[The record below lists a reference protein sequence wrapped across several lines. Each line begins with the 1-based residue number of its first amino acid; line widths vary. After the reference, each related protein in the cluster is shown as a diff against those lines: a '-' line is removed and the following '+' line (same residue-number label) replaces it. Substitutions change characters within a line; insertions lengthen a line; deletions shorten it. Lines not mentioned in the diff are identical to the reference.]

1 LVRHSKTCIQIEN
14 LAMKR
19 QLPRWKNVKP
29 LLGWSLPKLPLQ
41 DKKLKKVVNMA
52 EMRSLAKK
60 RVPKAVFDYVDGG
73 ANDELAYA
81 RSQEIYSKVEFK
93 ARVLRDVS
101 KIDLNA
107 EILDAKTSLPIIFAP
122 TGYTRMM
129 HYKGEVMVA
138 KVCQE
143 NNLIYN
149 LSTMGTTSS
158 KEIGEQVSGVRRW
171 FQLYLWRDRDQ
182 SLKFIEEAKEAGFE
196 GLMLTVD
203 TAVGGI
209 KWRDMRN
216 GLTVPPKIGLKTFF
230 DMALKPKW
238 WFNLLTT
245 APLEFATFRN
255 FNKPL
260 SEIAA
265 KVFDPAVTFED
276 VKWLRSV
283 WQGKLIIKGIQT
295 VEDASELAKIGID
308 AIVLSNHG
316 GRQLDRSV
324 VPLELLPSVRAAIG
338 AKGSGPQI
346 YIDGAVMSGADVIA
360 AIALGAD
367 AVLIGRAYLYG
378 AMAAG
383 EGGVKKVVELFRFEM
398 ETAMK
403 LMGAKNLGELSPDFV
418 NIRA

>member
-1 LVRHSKTCIQIEN
+1 
-14 LAMKR
+14 MKR
-19 QLPRWKNVKP
+19 QFPRWKNIKP
-29 LLGWSLPKLPLQ
+29 LLGWSLPKDPFA
-41 DKKLKKVVNMA
+41 DRKLKKVVNLA
-52 EMRSLAKK
+52 EMRLLSKK

-73 ANDELAYA
+73 ANDELAFI
-81 RSQEIYSKVEFK
+81 RSQEVYSRVEFK

-101 KIDLNA
+101 KIDLTANIVGQKSA
-107 EILDAKTSLPIIFAP
+107 LPIIFAP

-129 HYKGEVMVA
+129 HYQGEIMVA
-138 KVCQE
+138 KVCEE
-143 NNLIYN
+143 NNLVYN

-158 KEIGEQVSGVRRW
+158 KEIGDQVPNVRRW
-171 FQLYLWRDRDQ
+171 FQLYLWRDRSQ
-182 SLKFIEEAKEAGFE
+182 CLKFIEEAQAAGFE

-238 WFNLLTT
+238 WANLLTT

-276 VKWLRSV
+276 IKWLRSV
-283 WQGKLIIKGIQT
+283 WKGKLIIKGIQT
-295 VEDASELAKIGID
+295 VSDAVELTKIGVD

-324 VPLELLPSVRAAIG
+324 VPLELLPQVRSAIG
-338 AKGSGPQI
+338 PKGNGPQI
-346 YIDGAVMSGADVIA
+346 FIDGAIMSGSDVLA

-383 EGGVKKVVELFRFEM
+383 KKGVEKVVEMLRFEM

-403 LMGAKNLGELSPDFV
+403 LLGAKDLSELNPDFV
-418 NIRA
+418 NIRN

>member
-1 LVRHSKTCIQIEN
+1 
-14 LAMKR
+14 MKR
-19 QLPRWKNVKP
+19 QLPRWKNIKP
-29 LLGWSLPKLPLQ
+29 LLGWGLPKSPFR
-41 DKKLKKVVNMA
+41 DRKLNSVVNLA
-52 EMRSLAKK
+52 ELRLLSKR

-81 RSQEIYSKVEFK
+81 RSQEIYSRVEFK

-101 KIDLNA
+101 VIDLKTK
-107 EILDAKTSLPIIFAP
+107 ILDKESALPIIFAP

-129 HYKGEVMVA
+129 HYQGEVMVA
-138 KVCQE
+138 KVCDE

-158 KEIGEQVSGVRRW
+158 KEIGEQVPNVRRW

-182 SLKFIEEAKEAGFE
+182 SLKFIEEAKAAGFE

-209 KWRDMRN
+209 KWRDIRN

-295 VEDASELAKIGID
+295 VSDAQELAKIGVD

-324 VPLELLPSVRAAIG
+324 VPLELLPAVRTAIG
-338 AKGSGPQI
+338 PKGSSPEI
-346 YIDGAVMSGADVIA
+346 YIDGAIMSGADCLA
-360 AIALGAD
+360 AVALGAD

-383 EGGVKKVVELFRFEM
+383 KNGVEKVVEILRFEM
-398 ETAMK
+398 ETALK
-403 LMGAKNLGELSPDFV
+403 LMGAKNLSELSPDFI
-418 NIRA
+418 NIRS

>member
-1 LVRHSKTCIQIEN
+1 
-14 LAMKR
+14 MKR
-19 QLPRWKNVKP
+19 QLPRWKTIKP
-29 LLGWSLPKLPLQ
+29 LLGWSFPKFKNNDRRLNSAINISDLR
-41 DKKLKKVVNMA
+41 V
-52 EMRSLAKK
+52 LAKS

-73 ANDELAYA
+73 ANDEIAYA
-81 RSQEIYSKVEFK
+81 RSQEIYSRIEFK

-101 KIDLNA
+101 KIDLSA
-107 EILDAKTSLPIIFAP
+107 EILGNTSALPIIFAP

-138 KVCQE
+138 KICQE

-158 KEIGEQVSGVRRW
+158 KEIGAQVPDVRRW
-171 FQLYLWRDRDQ
+171 FQLYLWRDREQ
-182 SLKFIEEAKEAGFE
+182 SLKFIEEARLAGFE

-216 GLTVPPKIGLKTFF
+216 GLTVPPKIGFRTFF
-230 DMALKPKW
+230 DMALKPRW

-295 VEDASELAKIGID
+295 VADATELAKIGVD

-338 AKGSGPQI
+338 VKGSGPQI
-346 YIDGAVMSGADVIA
+346 YIDGAIMSGADVLA

-383 EGGVKKVVELFRFEM
+383 EAGVRKVVELFRFEM

-403 LMGAKNLGELSPDFV
+403 LMGVKNLSELTSDFI
-418 NIRA
+418 NIRS

>member
-1 LVRHSKTCIQIEN
+1 
-14 LAMKR
+14 MKR
-19 QLPRWKNVKP
+19 QFPRWKNIKP
-29 LLGWSLPKLPLQ
+29 LLGWSLPKFPLE
-41 DKKLKKVVNMA
+41 DRKLKRAVNLQ
-52 EMRSLAKK
+52 ELRLLARK

-73 ANDELAYA
+73 ANDEISYQ
-81 RSQEIYSKVEFK
+81 RSAETFSKVQFH

-101 KIDLNA
+101 KIDLTTKIA
-107 EILDAKTSLPIIFAP
+107 GRDSALPIIFAP

-129 HYKGEVMVA
+129 NYEGEPMVA
-138 KVCQE
+138 QVCEE
-143 NNLIYN
+143 NNLIYS

-158 KEIGEQVSGVRRW
+158 QEIADQVPGVRRW
-171 FQLYLWRDRDQ
+171 FQLYLWRDRSQ
-182 SLKFIEEAKEAGFE
+182 SLQFIYGAKEAGFE
-196 GLMLTVD
+196 GLILTVD

-216 GLTVPPKIGLKTFF
+216 GLTVPPKITLKTFF

-265 KVFDPAVTFED
+265 TVFDPAVTFAD

-283 WQGKLIIKGIQT
+283 WKGKLIIKGVQT
-295 VEDASELAKIGID
+295 VEDAKQLAKIGVD
-308 AIVLSNHG
+308 AIILSNHG
-316 GRQLDRSV
+316 GRQLDKSV
-324 VPLELLPSVRAAIG
+324 VPLEILPEVRKAIG
-338 AKGSGPQI
+338 KKGKGTQI
-346 YIDGAVMSGADVIA
+346 YIDGAIMSGADVLA
-360 AIALGAD
+360 AVALGAD

-383 EGGVKKVVELFRFEM
+383 REGVQKVVNTLRFEM

-403 LMGAKNLGELSPDFV
+403 LMGVRNIDELTPEFV
-418 NIRA
+418 SLRK

>member
-1 LVRHSKTCIQIEN
+1 L
-14 LAMKR
+14 KR
-19 QLPRWKNVKP
+19 QFPRWKNIKP
-29 LLGWSLPKLPLQ
+29 LLGWSLPKDPFA
-41 DKKLKKVVNMA
+41 DRKLKKVVNLA
-52 EMRSLAKK
+52 EMRLLSKK

-81 RSQEIYSKVEFK
+81 RSQEIYSRVEFR

-101 KIDLNA
+101 KIDLTA
-107 EILDAKTSLPIIFAP
+107 DIVGQKSALPIIFAP

-129 HYKGEVMVA
+129 HYQGEVMIA
-138 KVCQE
+138 KVCEE
-143 NNLIYN
+143 NDLVYN

-158 KEIGEQVSGVRRW
+158 KEIGDQVPTVRRW
-171 FQLYLWRDRDQ
+171 FQLYLWRDRSQ
-182 SLKFIEEAKEAGFE
+182 SLKFIEEAQAAGFE

-238 WFNLLTT
+238 WANLLTT

-283 WQGKLIIKGIQT
+283 WKGNLIIKGIQT
-295 VEDASELAKIGID
+295 VSDAVELKNIGVD

-324 VPLELLPSVRAAIG
+324 VPLELLPQVRSAIG
-338 AKGSGPQI
+338 PKGKGPQI
-346 YIDGAVMSGADVIA
+346 FIDGAIMSGADVLA

-383 EGGVKKVVELFRFEM
+383 KKGVEKVVEMLRFEM

-403 LMGAKNLGELSPDFV
+403 LLGAKDLSELNPDFV
-418 NIRA
+418 NIRN

>member
-1 LVRHSKTCIQIEN
+1 VSI
-14 LAMKR
+14 KR
-19 QLPRWKNVKP
+19 QLPRWKNIKP
-29 LLGWSLPKLPLQ
+29 LLGWSLPKFPIP
-41 DKKLKKVVNMA
+41 DRKLKSVVNLA
-52 EMRSLAKK
+52 EMRNLAKK

-81 RSQEIYSKVEFK
+81 RSQEIYSRVEFK

-101 KIDLNA
+101 KIDLTCDVIGQKSA
-107 EILDAKTSLPIIFAP
+107 LPIIFAP

-129 HYKGEVMVA
+129 HYQGEVMVA
-138 KVCQE
+138 KICQE

-158 KEIGEQVSGVRRW
+158 EEISNQVPGVRRW

-216 GLTVPPKIGLKTFF
+216 GLTVPPKIGFKTFF

-265 KVFDPAVTFED
+265 TVFDPAVTFED

-295 VEDASELAKIGID
+295 VADAAELKKIGVD

-324 VPLELLPSVRAAIG
+324 VPLELLPKVRSEIG
-338 AKGSGPQI
+338 IKGSGPQI
-346 YIDGAVMSGADVIA
+346 YVDGAIMSGADVLA
-360 AIALGAD
+360 AVALGAD

-383 EGGVKKVVELFRFEM
+383 QSGVEKVVEMFRFEM

-403 LMGAKNLGELSPDFV
+403 LMGAKNLSELTPDFV
-418 NIRA
+418 NIRS

>member
-1 LVRHSKTCIQIEN
+1 L
-14 LAMKR
+14 KR
-19 QLPRWKNVKP
+19 QFPRWKNIKP
-29 LLGWSLPKLPLQ
+29 LLGWSLPKDPFA
-41 DKKLKKVVNMA
+41 DRKLKKVVNLA
-52 EMRSLAKK
+52 EMRLLSKK

-73 ANDELAYA
+73 ANDELAFI
-81 RSQEIYSKVEFK
+81 RSQEVYSRVEFR

-101 KIDLNA
+101 KIDLTANIVGQKSA
-107 EILDAKTSLPIIFAP
+107 LPIIFAP

-129 HYKGEVMVA
+129 HYQGEVMVA
-138 KVCQE
+138 KICEE
-143 NNLIYN
+143 NNLVYN

-158 KEIGEQVSGVRRW
+158 KEIGDQVPNVRRW
-171 FQLYLWRDRDQ
+171 FQLYLWRDRSQ
-182 SLKFIEEAKEAGFE
+182 SLKFIEEAEAAGFE

-238 WFNLLTT
+238 WANLLTT

-283 WQGKLIIKGIQT
+283 WKGKLIIKGIQT
-295 VEDASELAKIGID
+295 VSDAVELTGIGVD

-324 VPLELLPSVRAAIG
+324 VPLELLPQVRSAIG
-338 AKGSGPQI
+338 PKGNGPQI
-346 YIDGAVMSGADVIA
+346 FIDGAIMSGADVLA

-383 EGGVKKVVELFRFEM
+383 KKGVEKVVEMLRFEM

-403 LMGAKNLGELSPDFV
+403 LLGAKDLSELNPDFV
-418 NIRA
+418 NIRN

>member
-1 LVRHSKTCIQIEN
+1 
-14 LAMKR
+14 MKR
-19 QLPRWKNVKP
+19 QLPRWKNIKP
-29 LLGWSLPKLPLQ
+29 LLGWSLPKFPLQ
-41 DKKLKKVVNMA
+41 DRKLKNVVNLA
-52 EMRSLAKK
+52 EMRNLAKK

-81 RSQEIYSKVEFK
+81 RSQEIYSRVEFK

-101 KIDLNA
+101 KIDLTCDVIGQKSA
-107 EILDAKTSLPIIFAP
+107 LPIIFAP

-129 HYKGEVMVA
+129 HYQGEVMVA
-138 KVCQE
+138 KICEE

-158 KEIGEQVSGVRRW
+158 EEIGNQVPGVRRW

-182 SLKFIEEAKEAGFE
+182 SLKFIEEAKEAGFD

-216 GLTVPPKIGLKTFF
+216 GLTVPPKIGFKTFF

-265 KVFDPAVTFED
+265 TVFDPAVTFED

-295 VEDASELAKIGID
+295 IADAAELKKIGVD

-324 VPLELLPSVRAAIG
+324 VPLELLPTVRSEFG

-346 YIDGAVMSGADVIA
+346 YIDGAIMSGADVLA
-360 AIALGAD
+360 AVALGAD

-383 EGGVKKVVELFRFEM
+383 QSGVEKVVAMFRFEM

-403 LMGAKNLGELSPDFV
+403 LMGAKNLTELTPDFV
-418 NIRA
+418 NIRS

>member
-1 LVRHSKTCIQIEN
+1 
-14 LAMKR
+14 
-19 QLPRWKNVKP
+19 
-29 LLGWSLPKLPLQ
+29 
-41 DKKLKKVVNMA
+41 
-52 EMRSLAKK
+52 
-60 RVPKAVFDYVDGG
+60 
-73 ANDELAYA
+73 
-81 RSQEIYSKVEFK
+81 
-93 ARVLRDVS
+93 
-101 KIDLNA
+101 
-107 EILDAKTSLPIIFAP
+107 
-122 TGYTRMM
+122 MM
-129 HYKGEVMVA
+129 HYQGEIMVA
-138 KVCQE
+138 KVCEE
-143 NNLIYN
+143 NNLVYN

-158 KEIGEQVSGVRRW
+158 KEIGDQVPNVRRW
-171 FQLYLWRDRDQ
+171 FQLYLWRDRSQ
-182 SLKFIEEAKEAGFE
+182 SLKFIEEAQAAGFE

-216 GLTVPPKIGLKTFF
+216 GLTVPPKIGLKTFL

-238 WFNLLTT
+238 WANLLTT

-283 WQGKLIIKGIQT
+283 WKGKLIIKGIQT
-295 VEDASELAKIGID
+295 VSDAVELKSIGVD

-324 VPLELLPSVRAAIG
+324 VPLELLPQVRSAIG
-338 AKGSGPQI
+338 AKGNGPQI
-346 YIDGAVMSGADVIA
+346 FIDGAIMSGADVLA

-383 EGGVKKVVELFRFEM
+383 RKGVEKVVEMLRFEM

-403 LMGAKNLGELSPDFV
+403 LLGAKDLSELNPDFV
-418 NIRA
+418 NIRS

>member
-1 LVRHSKTCIQIEN
+1 
-14 LAMKR
+14 MKR
-19 QLPRWKNVKP
+19 QFPRWKNIKP
-29 LLGWSLPKLPLQ
+29 LLGWSLPK
-41 DKKLKKVVNMA
+41 DAFADRKLKKVVNLA
-52 EMRSLAKK
+52 EMRLLSKK

-73 ANDELAYA
+73 ANDELAFI
-81 RSQEIYSKVEFK
+81 RSQEVYSRVEFK

-101 KIDLNA
+101 KIDLTANIVGQKSA
-107 EILDAKTSLPIIFAP
+107 LPIIFAP

-129 HYKGEVMVA
+129 HYQGEIMVA
-138 KVCQE
+138 KVCEE
-143 NNLIYN
+143 NNLVYN

-158 KEIGEQVSGVRRW
+158 KEIGDQVPNVRRW
-171 FQLYLWRDRDQ
+171 FQLYLWRDRSQ
-182 SLKFIEEAKEAGFE
+182 SLKFIEEAQAAGFE

-238 WFNLLTT
+238 WANLLTT

-283 WQGKLIIKGIQT
+283 WKGKLIIKGIQT
-295 VEDASELAKIGID
+295 VSDAVELTKIGVD

-324 VPLELLPSVRAAIG
+324 VPLELLPQVRSAIG
-338 AKGSGPQI
+338 PKGNGPQI
-346 YIDGAVMSGADVIA
+346 FIDGAIMSGADVLA

-383 EGGVKKVVELFRFEM
+383 KKGVEKVVEMLRFEM

-403 LMGAKNLGELSPDFV
+403 LLGAKDLSELNPDFV
-418 NIRA
+418 NIRN

>member
-1 LVRHSKTCIQIEN
+1 
-14 LAMKR
+14 MKR
-19 QLPRWKNVKP
+19 QFPRWKNIKP
-29 LLGWSLPKLPLQ
+29 LLGWSLPKDLMA
-41 DKKLKKVVNMA
+41 DRKLKKVVNLA
-52 EMRSLAKK
+52 ELRILSKK

-81 RSQEIYSKVEFK
+81 RSQEVYSRVEFK
-93 ARVLRDVS
+93 AKVLRDVS
-101 KIDLNA
+101 KIDLTANIVGQKSA
-107 EILDAKTSLPIIFAP
+107 LPIIFAP

-129 HYKGEVMVA
+129 HYQGEVMVA
-138 KVCQE
+138 KVCEE
-143 NNLIYN
+143 NNLVYN

-158 KEIGEQVSGVRRW
+158 KEIGDQVPNVRRW
-171 FQLYLWRDRDQ
+171 FQLYLWRDRSQ
-182 SLKFIEEAKEAGFE
+182 SLKFIEEAQAAGFE

-283 WQGKLIIKGIQT
+283 WKGKLIIKGIQT
-295 VEDASELAKIGID
+295 VSDAVELKNIGVD

-324 VPLELLPSVRAAIG
+324 VPLELLPQVRSAIG
-338 AKGSGPQI
+338 AKGNGPQI
-346 YIDGAVMSGADVIA
+346 FIDGAIMSGADVLA

-383 EGGVKKVVELFRFEM
+383 KKGVEKVVEMLRFEM

-403 LMGAKNLGELSPDFV
+403 LLGAKDLSELNPDFV
-418 NIRA
+418 NIRN

>member
-1 LVRHSKTCIQIEN
+1 
-14 LAMKR
+14 MKR
-19 QLPRWKNVKP
+19 QLPRWKSIKP
-29 LLGWSLPKLPLQ
+29 LLGWGLPKSPFQ
-41 DKKLKKVVNMA
+41 DRKLNSVVNLA
-52 EMRSLAKK
+52 ELRSLAKR

-81 RSQEIYSKVEFK
+81 RSQEIYSRVEFK

-101 KIDLNA
+101 VIDLKTN
-107 EILDAKTSLPIIFAP
+107 ILDKESALPIIFAP

-138 KVCQE
+138 KVCDE

-158 KEIGEQVSGVRRW
+158 KEIGEQVPNVRRW

-182 SLKFIEEAKEAGFE
+182 SLKFIEEAKAAGFE

-295 VEDASELAKIGID
+295 VSDAQELAKIGVD

-324 VPLELLPSVRAAIG
+324 VPLELLPAVRTAIG
-338 AKGSGPQI
+338 PKGNSPEI
-346 YIDGAVMSGADVIA
+346 YIDGAIMSGADCLA
-360 AIALGAD
+360 AVALGAD

-383 EGGVKKVVELFRFEM
+383 KNGVEKVVEILRFEM
-398 ETAMK
+398 ETALK
-403 LMGAKNLGELSPDFV
+403 LMGAKNLSELSPDFI
-418 NIRA
+418 NIRS

>member
-1 LVRHSKTCIQIEN
+1 
-14 LAMKR
+14 MKR
-19 QLPRWKNVKP
+19 QFPRWKNIKP
-29 LLGWSLPKLPLQ
+29 LLGWSLPKFPLQ
-41 DKKLKKVVNMA
+41 DRKLKKAVNLA
-52 EMRSLAKK
+52 ELRILASK

-73 ANDELAYA
+73 ANDEISYK
-81 RSQEIYSKVEFK
+81 RSAEVFSNVQFN

-101 KIDLNA
+101 KVDLTTRIVGQDSA
-107 EILDAKTSLPIIFAP
+107 LPIIFAP

-129 HYKGEVMVA
+129 HYEGEPMVA
-138 KVCQE
+138 KVCEE
-143 NNLIYN
+143 NNLIYS

-158 KEIGEQVSGVRRW
+158 QEIADQVPGVRRW
-171 FQLYLWRDRDQ
+171 FQLYLWRDRNQ
-182 SLKFIEEAKEAGFE
+182 SLQFIYGAKDAGFE
-196 GLMLTVD
+196 GLILTVD

-209 KWRDMRN
+209 KWRDIRN

-238 WFNLLTT
+238 WANLLTT

-265 KVFDPAVTFED
+265 TVFDPAVTFAD

-283 WQGKLIIKGIQT
+283 WKGKLIIKGIQN
-295 VEDASELAKIGID
+295 VEDAKQLAKIGVD
-308 AIVLSNHG
+308 AIIISNHG
-316 GRQLDRSV
+316 GRQLDKSV
-324 VPLELLPSVRAAIG
+324 VPLEILPQIRNAIG
-338 AKGSGPQI
+338 KKGKGTQI
-346 YIDGAVMSGADVIA
+346 FIDGAVMSGADVLA

-383 EGGVKKVVELFRFEM
+383 REGVQKVVDTLRFEM

-403 LMGAKNLGELSPDFV
+403 LMGARNIAELTPEFV
-418 NIRA
+418 TLRK

>member
-1 LVRHSKTCIQIEN
+1 
-14 LAMKR
+14 MKR
-19 QLPRWKNVKP
+19 QFPRWKNIKP
-29 LLGWSLPKLPLQ
+29 LLGWSLPKDPFA
-41 DKKLKKVVNMA
+41 DRKLKKVVNLA
-52 EMRSLAKK
+52 EMRLLSKK

-81 RSQEIYSKVEFK
+81 RSQEIYSRVEFR

-101 KIDLNA
+101 KIDLTA
-107 EILDAKTSLPIIFAP
+107 DIVGQKSALPIIFAP

-129 HYKGEVMVA
+129 HYQGEVMVA
-138 KVCQE
+138 KVCEE
-143 NNLIYN
+143 NDLVYN

-158 KEIGEQVSGVRRW
+158 KEIGDQVPTVRRW
-171 FQLYLWRDRDQ
+171 FQLYLWRDRSQ
-182 SLKFIEEAKEAGFE
+182 SLKFIEEAQAAGFE

-216 GLTVPPKIGLKTFF
+216 GLTVPPKIGLKTFL

-238 WFNLLTT
+238 WANLLTT

-283 WQGKLIIKGIQT
+283 WKGKLIIKGIQT
-295 VEDASELAKIGID
+295 VSDAVELKNIGVD

-324 VPLELLPSVRAAIG
+324 VPLELLPQVRSAIG
-338 AKGSGPQI
+338 PKGNGPQI
-346 YIDGAVMSGADVIA
+346 FIDGAIMSGADVLA

-383 EGGVKKVVELFRFEM
+383 KKGVEKVVEMLRFEM

-403 LMGAKNLGELSPDFV
+403 LLGAKDLSELNPDFV
-418 NIRA
+418 NIRN

>member
-1 LVRHSKTCIQIEN
+1 
-14 LAMKR
+14 MKR
-19 QLPRWKNVKP
+19 QFPRWKNIKP
-29 LLGWSLPKLPLQ
+29 LLGWSLPKFPLQ
-41 DKKLKKVVNMA
+41 DRKLKKAVNLA
-52 EMRSLAKK
+52 ELRILASK

-73 ANDELAYA
+73 ANDELSYKRTAEVF
-81 RSQEIYSKVEFK
+81 SNVQFN

-101 KIDLNA
+101 KIDLTTKIVGQDSA
-107 EILDAKTSLPIIFAP
+107 LPIIFAP

-129 HYKGEVMVA
+129 HYEGEPMVA
-138 KVCQE
+138 KVCEE
-143 NNLIYN
+143 NNLIYS

-158 KEIGEQVSGVRRW
+158 QEIADQVPGVRRW
-171 FQLYLWRDRDQ
+171 FQLYLWRDRSQ
-182 SLKFIEEAKEAGFE
+182 SLQFIYGAKDAGFE
-196 GLMLTVD
+196 GLILTVD

-209 KWRDMRN
+209 KWRDIRN

-238 WFNLLTT
+238 WANLLTT

-265 KVFDPAVTFED
+265 TVFDPAVTFAD

-283 WQGKLIIKGIQT
+283 WKGKLIIKGIQS
-295 VEDASELAKIGID
+295 VEDAKQLAKIGVD
-308 AIVLSNHG
+308 AIIISNHG
-316 GRQLDRSV
+316 GRQLDKSV
-324 VPLELLPSVRAAIG
+324 VPLEILPQIRSAIG
-338 AKGSGPQI
+338 KKGKGTQI
-346 YIDGAVMSGADVIA
+346 FIDGAVMSGADVLA

-383 EGGVKKVVELFRFEM
+383 REGVQKVVDTLRFEM

-403 LMGAKNLGELSPDFV
+403 LMGARNIAELTPEFV
-418 NIRA
+418 TLRK

>member
-1 LVRHSKTCIQIEN
+1 
-14 LAMKR
+14 MKR
-19 QLPRWKNVKP
+19 QFPRWKNIKP
-29 LLGWSLPKLPLQ
+29 LLGWSLPKFPLQ
-41 DKKLKKVVNMA
+41 DRKLKKAVNLA
-52 EMRSLAKK
+52 ELRILASK

-73 ANDELAYA
+73 ANDEISYK
-81 RSQEIYSKVEFK
+81 RSAEVFSNVQFN

-101 KIDLNA
+101 KVDLTTRIVGQDSA
-107 EILDAKTSLPIIFAP
+107 LPIIFAP

-129 HYKGEVMVA
+129 HYEGEPMVA
-138 KVCQE
+138 KVCEE
-143 NNLIYN
+143 NNLIYS

-158 KEIGEQVSGVRRW
+158 QEIADQVPGVRRW
-171 FQLYLWRDRDQ
+171 FQLYLWRDRNQ
-182 SLKFIEEAKEAGFE
+182 SLQFIYGAKDAGFE
-196 GLMLTVD
+196 GLILTVD

-209 KWRDMRN
+209 KWRDIRN

-238 WFNLLTT
+238 WANLLTT

-265 KVFDPAVTFED
+265 TVFDPAVTFAD

-283 WQGKLIIKGIQT
+283 WKGKLIIKGIQS
-295 VEDASELAKIGID
+295 VEDAKQLAKIGVD
-308 AIVLSNHG
+308 AIIISNHG
-316 GRQLDRSV
+316 GRQLDKSV
-324 VPLELLPSVRAAIG
+324 VPLEILPQIRSAIG
-338 AKGSGPQI
+338 KKGKGTQI
-346 YIDGAVMSGADVIA
+346 FIDGAVMSGADVLA
-360 AIALGAD
+360 SIALGAD

-383 EGGVKKVVELFRFEM
+383 REGVQKVVDTLRFEM

-403 LMGAKNLGELSPDFV
+403 LMGARNIAELTPEFV
-418 NIRA
+418 TLRK

>member
-1 LVRHSKTCIQIEN
+1 
-14 LAMKR
+14 
-19 QLPRWKNVKP
+19 
-29 LLGWSLPKLPLQ
+29 
-41 DKKLKKVVNMA
+41 
-52 EMRSLAKK
+52 MRNLAKK

-81 RSQEIYSKVEFK
+81 RSQEIYSRVEFK

-101 KIDLNA
+101 KIDLTCDVIGQKSA
-107 EILDAKTSLPIIFAP
+107 LPIIFAP

-129 HYKGEVMVA
+129 HYQGEVMVA
-138 KVCQE
+138 KICEE

-158 KEIGEQVSGVRRW
+158 EEIGNQVPGVRRW

-216 GLTVPPKIGLKTFF
+216 GLTVPPKISFKTFF

-265 KVFDPAVTFED
+265 TVFDPAVTFED

-295 VEDASELAKIGID
+295 IADATELKKIGVD

-324 VPLELLPSVRAAIG
+324 VPLELLPQVRTEIG
-338 AKGSGPQI
+338 IKGSGPQI
-346 YIDGAVMSGADVIA
+346 YIDGAIMSGADVLA
-360 AIALGAD
+360 AVALGAD

-383 EGGVKKVVELFRFEM
+383 QSGVEKVVEMFRFEM

-403 LMGAKNLGELSPDFV
+403 LMGAKNLSELNPDFV
-418 NIRA
+418 NIRS

>member
-1 LVRHSKTCIQIEN
+1 
-14 LAMKR
+14 MKR
-19 QLPRWKNVKP
+19 QFPRWKNIKP
-29 LLGWSLPKLPLQ
+29 LLGWSLPKFPLE
-41 DKKLKKVVNMA
+41 DRKLKRAVNLQ
-52 EMRSLAKK
+52 ELRLLARK

-73 ANDELAYA
+73 ANDELSYQ
-81 RSQEIYSKVEFK
+81 RSAETFSKVEFH

-101 KIDLNA
+101 KIDLTTKIAGKNSA
-107 EILDAKTSLPIIFAP
+107 LPIIFAP

-129 HYKGEVMVA
+129 NYEGEPMVA
-138 KVCQE
+138 QVCEE
-143 NNLIYN
+143 NDLIYS

-158 KEIGEQVSGVRRW
+158 QEIADQVPGVRRW
-171 FQLYLWRDRDQ
+171 FQLYLWRDRSQ
-182 SLKFIEEAKEAGFE
+182 SLQFIYGAKEAGFE
-196 GLMLTVD
+196 GLILTVD

-216 GLTVPPKIGLKTFF
+216 GLTVPPKITLKTFF

-238 WFNLLTT
+238 WANLLTT

-265 KVFDPAVTFED
+265 TVFDPAVTFAD

-283 WQGKLIIKGIQT
+283 WKGKLIIKGIQT
-295 VEDASELAKIGID
+295 VEDAKALAKIGVD
-308 AIVLSNHG
+308 AIIISNHG
-316 GRQLDRSV
+316 GRQLDKSV
-324 VPLELLPSVRAAIG
+324 VPLEILPQVRKAVG
-338 AKGSGPQI
+338 KKGKGTQI
-346 YIDGAVMSGADVIA
+346 YLDGAIMSGADVLA

-383 EGGVKKVVELFRFEM
+383 RDGVQKVVDTLRFEM

-403 LMGAKNLGELSPDFV
+403 LMGARNIDELTPEFV
-418 NIRA
+418 SIRK

>member
-1 LVRHSKTCIQIEN
+1 
-14 LAMKR
+14 MKR
-19 QLPRWKNVKP
+19 QFPRWKNIKP
-29 LLGWSLPKLPLQ
+29 LLGWSLPKDPFA
-41 DKKLKKVVNMA
+41 DRKLKKVVNLA
-52 EMRSLAKK
+52 EMRLLSKK

-73 ANDELAYA
+73 ANDELAFI
-81 RSQEIYSKVEFK
+81 RSQEVYSRVEFK

-101 KIDLNA
+101 KIDLTA
-107 EILDAKTSLPIIFAP
+107 DIVGQKSALPIIFAP

-129 HYKGEVMVA
+129 HYQGEIMVA
-138 KVCQE
+138 KVCEE
-143 NNLIYN
+143 NNLVYN

-158 KEIGEQVSGVRRW
+158 KEIGDQVPNVRRW
-171 FQLYLWRDRDQ
+171 FQLYLWRDRSQ
-182 SLKFIEEAKEAGFE
+182 SLKFIEEAQAAGFE

-238 WFNLLTT
+238 WANLLTT

-283 WQGKLIIKGIQT
+283 WKGKLIIKGIQT
-295 VEDASELAKIGID
+295 VSDAVELTKIGVD

-324 VPLELLPSVRAAIG
+324 VPLELLPQVRSAIG
-338 AKGSGPQI
+338 PKGNGPQI
-346 YIDGAVMSGADVIA
+346 FIDGAIMSGADVLA

-383 EGGVKKVVELFRFEM
+383 KKGVEKVVEMLRFEM

-403 LMGAKNLGELSPDFV
+403 LLGAKDLSELNPDFV
-418 NIRA
+418 NIRN

>member
-1 LVRHSKTCIQIEN
+1 
-14 LAMKR
+14 MKR
-19 QLPRWKNVKP
+19 QFPRWKNIKP
-29 LLGWSLPKLPLQ
+29 LLGWSLPKDPFA
-41 DKKLKKVVNMA
+41 DRKLKKVVNLA
-52 EMRSLAKK
+52 EMRLLSKK

-73 ANDELAYA
+73 ANDELAFI
-81 RSQEIYSKVEFK
+81 RSQEVYSRVEFK

-101 KIDLNA
+101 KIDLTANIVGQKSA
-107 EILDAKTSLPIIFAP
+107 LPIIFAP

-129 HYKGEVMVA
+129 HYQGEIMVA
-138 KVCQE
+138 KVCEE
-143 NNLIYN
+143 NNLVYN

-158 KEIGEQVSGVRRW
+158 KEIGDQVPNVRRW
-171 FQLYLWRDRDQ
+171 FQLYLWRDRSQ
-182 SLKFIEEAKEAGFE
+182 SLKFIEEAQAAGFE

-238 WFNLLTT
+238 WANLLTT

-276 VKWLRSV
+276 IKWLRSV
-283 WQGKLIIKGIQT
+283 WKGKLIIKGIQT
-295 VEDASELAKIGID
+295 VSDAVELTKIGVD

-324 VPLELLPSVRAAIG
+324 VPLELLPQVRSAIG
-338 AKGSGPQI
+338 PKGNGPQLF
-346 YIDGAVMSGADVIA
+346 IDGAIMSGADVLA

-383 EGGVKKVVELFRFEM
+383 KKGVEKVVEMLRFEM

-403 LMGAKNLGELSPDFV
+403 LLGAKDLSELNPDFV
-418 NIRA
+418 NIRN

>member
-1 LVRHSKTCIQIEN
+1 L
-14 LAMKR
+14 KR
-19 QLPRWKNVKP
+19 QFPRWKNIKP
-29 LLGWSLPKLPLQ
+29 LLGWSLPKDPFA
-41 DKKLKKVVNMA
+41 DRKLKKVVNLA
-52 EMRSLAKK
+52 EMRLLSKK

-73 ANDELAYA
+73 ANDELAFI
-81 RSQEIYSKVEFK
+81 RSQEVYSRVEFK

-101 KIDLNA
+101 KIDLTANIVGQKSA
-107 EILDAKTSLPIIFAP
+107 LPIIFAP

-129 HYKGEVMVA
+129 HYQGEIMVA
-138 KVCQE
+138 KVCEE
-143 NNLIYN
+143 NNLVYN

-158 KEIGEQVSGVRRW
+158 KEIGDQVPNVRRW
-171 FQLYLWRDRDQ
+171 FQLYLWRDRSQ
-182 SLKFIEEAKEAGFE
+182 SLKFIEEAQAAGFE

-238 WFNLLTT
+238 WANLLTT

-283 WQGKLIIKGIQT
+283 WKGKLIIKGIQT
-295 VEDASELAKIGID
+295 VSDAVELTKIGVD

-324 VPLELLPSVRAAIG
+324 VPLELLPQVRSAIG
-338 AKGSGPQI
+338 PKGNGPQI
-346 YIDGAVMSGADVIA
+346 FIDGAIMSGADVLA

-383 EGGVKKVVELFRFEM
+383 KKGVEKVVEMLRFEM

-403 LMGAKNLGELSPDFV
+403 LLGAKDLSELNPDFV
-418 NIRA
+418 NIRN

>member
-1 LVRHSKTCIQIEN
+1 
-14 LAMKR
+14 MKR
-19 QLPRWKNVKP
+19 QFPRWKNIKP
-29 LLGWSLPKLPLQ
+29 LLGWSLPKFPLE
-41 DKKLKKVVNMA
+41 DRKLKRAVNLQ
-52 EMRSLAKK
+52 ELRLLARK

-73 ANDELAYA
+73 ANDEISYQ
-81 RSQEIYSKVEFK
+81 RSAETFSKVQFH

-101 KIDLNA
+101 KVDLTTKIA
-107 EILDAKTSLPIIFAP
+107 GKDSALPIIFAP

-129 HYKGEVMVA
+129 NYEGEPMVA
-138 KVCQE
+138 QVCEE
-143 NNLIYN
+143 NNLIYS

-158 KEIGEQVSGVRRW
+158 QEIADQVPGVRRW
-171 FQLYLWRDRDQ
+171 FQLYLWRDRSQ
-182 SLKFIEEAKEAGFE
+182 SLQFIYGAKEAGFE
-196 GLMLTVD
+196 GLILTVD

-216 GLTVPPKIGLKTFF
+216 GLTVPPKITLKTFL

-238 WFNLLTT
+238 WANLLTT

-265 KVFDPAVTFED
+265 TVFDPAVTFAD

-283 WQGKLIIKGIQT
+283 WKGKLIIKGVQT
-295 VEDASELAKIGID
+295 VEDAKQLAKIGVD
-308 AIVLSNHG
+308 AIILSNHG
-316 GRQLDRSV
+316 GRQLDKSV
-324 VPLELLPSVRAAIG
+324 VPLEILPEVRKAVG
-338 AKGSGPQI
+338 KKGKGTQI
-346 YIDGAVMSGADVIA
+346 YIDGAIMSGADVLA

-383 EGGVKKVVELFRFEM
+383 REGVQKVVNTLRFEM

-403 LMGAKNLGELSPDFV
+403 LMGARNIDELTPEFV
-418 NIRA
+418 SIRK

>member
-1 LVRHSKTCIQIEN
+1 
-14 LAMKR
+14 MKR
-19 QLPRWKNVKP
+19 QLPRWKNIKP
-29 LLGWSLPKLPLQ
+29 LLGWSLPKFPRQ
-41 DKKLKKVVNMA
+41 DKKLNKVVNLA
-52 EMRSLAKK
+52 EMRKLAKN
-60 RVPKAVFDYVDGG
+60 RVPRAVFDYVDGG

-81 RSQEIYSKVEFK
+81 RSQEVYSKVEFK
-93 ARVLRDVS
+93 ARVLKDVS
-101 KIDLNA
+101 KIDLTA

-143 NNLIYN
+143 NNLVYN

-158 KEIGEQVSGVRRW
+158 KEIGEQVPGVRRW

-230 DMALKPKW
+230 DMALKPRW

-295 VEDASELAKIGID
+295 VEDATELSKIGVD

-324 VPLELLPSVRAAIG
+324 VPLELLPSVRSAIG
-338 AKGSGPQI
+338 SKGNGPQI
-346 YIDGAVMSGADVIA
+346 YLDGAIMSGADVIA

-378 AMAAG
+378 AMSAG
-383 EGGVKKVVELFRFEM
+383 ESGVKKVVELFRFEM

-403 LMGAKNLGELSPDFV
+403 LMGARNLAELNPDFV

>member
-1 LVRHSKTCIQIEN
+1 
-14 LAMKR
+14 MKR
-19 QLPRWKNVKP
+19 QLPRWKSIKP
-29 LLGWSLPKLPLQ
+29 LLGWGLPKSPFR
-41 DKKLKKVVNMA
+41 DRKLNSVVNLA
-52 EMRSLAKK
+52 ELRSLAKR

-81 RSQEIYSKVEFK
+81 RSQEIYSRVEFK

-101 KIDLNA
+101 VIDLKTK
-107 EILDAKTSLPIIFAP
+107 ILDKESALPIIFAP

-129 HYKGEVMVA
+129 HYQGEVMVA
-138 KVCQE
+138 KVCDE

-158 KEIGEQVSGVRRW
+158 KEIGIQVPNVRRW

-182 SLKFIEEAKEAGFE
+182 SLKFIEEAKAAGFE

-295 VEDASELAKIGID
+295 VSDAQELAKIGVD

-324 VPLELLPSVRAAIG
+324 VPLELLPAVRTAIG
-338 AKGSGPQI
+338 PKGNSPEI
-346 YIDGAVMSGADVIA
+346 YIDGAIMSGADCLA
-360 AIALGAD
+360 AVALGAD

-383 EGGVKKVVELFRFEM
+383 KNGVEKVVEILRFEM
-398 ETAMK
+398 ETALK
-403 LMGAKNLGELSPDFV
+403 LMGAKNLSELSPDFI
-418 NIRA
+418 NIRS

>member
-1 LVRHSKTCIQIEN
+1 
-14 LAMKR
+14 MKR
-19 QLPRWKNVKP
+19 QLPRWKSIKP
-29 LLGWSLPKLPLQ
+29 LLGWGLPKSPFR
-41 DKKLKKVVNMA
+41 DRKLNSVVNLA
-52 EMRSLAKK
+52 ELRLLAKK

-81 RSQEIYSKVEFK
+81 RSQEIYSRVEFK

-101 KIDLNA
+101 VIDLKTN
-107 EILDAKTSLPIIFAP
+107 ILDKESALPIIFAP

-129 HYKGEVMVA
+129 HYQGEVMVA
-138 KVCQE
+138 KVCDE

-158 KEIGEQVSGVRRW
+158 KEIGEQVPNVRRW

-182 SLKFIEEAKEAGFE
+182 SLKFIEEAKAAGFE

-209 KWRDMRN
+209 KWRDIRN

-295 VEDASELAKIGID
+295 VSDAQELAKIGVD

-324 VPLELLPSVRAAIG
+324 VPLELLPAVRTAIG
-338 AKGSGPQI
+338 PKGSGSEI
-346 YIDGAVMSGADVIA
+346 YIDGAIMSGADCLA
-360 AIALGAD
+360 AVALGAD

-383 EGGVKKVVELFRFEM
+383 KNGVEKVVEILRFEM
-398 ETAMK
+398 ETALK
-403 LMGAKNLGELSPDFV
+403 LMGAKNLSELSPDFI
-418 NIRA
+418 NIRS

>member
-1 LVRHSKTCIQIEN
+1 
-14 LAMKR
+14 MKR
-19 QLPRWKNVKP
+19 QFPRWKNIKP
-29 LLGWSLPKLPLQ
+29 LLGWSLPKFPLE
-41 DKKLKKVVNMA
+41 DRKLKRAVNLQ
-52 EMRSLAKK
+52 ELRLLARK

-73 ANDELAYA
+73 ANDEISYQ
-81 RSQEIYSKVEFK
+81 RSAETFSKVQFH

-101 KIDLNA
+101 KIDLTTKIA
-107 EILDAKTSLPIIFAP
+107 GRDSALPIIFAP

-129 HYKGEVMVA
+129 NYEGEPMVA
-138 KVCQE
+138 QVCEE
-143 NNLIYN
+143 NNLIYS

-158 KEIGEQVSGVRRW
+158 QEIADQVPGVRRW
-171 FQLYLWRDRDQ
+171 FQLYLWRDRSQ
-182 SLKFIEEAKEAGFE
+182 SLQFIYGAKEAGFE
-196 GLMLTVD
+196 GLILTVD

-216 GLTVPPKIGLKTFF
+216 GLTVPPKITLKTFL

-265 KVFDPAVTFED
+265 TVFDPAVTFAD

-283 WQGKLIIKGIQT
+283 WKGKLIIKGIQT
-295 VEDASELAKIGID
+295 VEDAKQLAKIGVD
-308 AIVLSNHG
+308 AIILSNHG
-316 GRQLDRSV
+316 GRQLDKSV
-324 VPLELLPSVRAAIG
+324 VPLEILPDVRKAVG
-338 AKGSGPQI
+338 KKGKGTQI
-346 YIDGAVMSGADVIA
+346 YIDGAIMSGADVLA
-360 AIALGAD
+360 AVALGAD

-383 EGGVKKVVELFRFEM
+383 REGVQKVVNTLRFEM

-403 LMGAKNLGELSPDFV
+403 LMGARNIDELTPEFV
-418 NIRA
+418 SIRK

>member
-1 LVRHSKTCIQIEN
+1 
-14 LAMKR
+14 MKR
-19 QLPRWKNVKP
+19 QLPRWKSIKP
-29 LLGWSLPKLPLQ
+29 LLGWGLPKSPFR
-41 DKKLKKVVNMA
+41 DRKLNSVVNLA
-52 EMRSLAKK
+52 ELRSLANR

-81 RSQEIYSKVEFK
+81 RSQEIYSRVEFK

-101 KIDLNA
+101 VIDLKTK
-107 EILDAKTSLPIIFAP
+107 ILDKESALPIIFAP

-129 HYKGEVMVA
+129 HYQGEVMVA
-138 KVCQE
+138 KVCDE

-158 KEIGEQVSGVRRW
+158 KEIGEQVPNVRRW

-182 SLKFIEEAKEAGFE
+182 SLKFIEEAKAAGFE

-245 APLEFATFRN
+245 APLEFPTFRN

-295 VEDASELAKIGID
+295 VSDAQELAKIGVD

-324 VPLELLPSVRAAIG
+324 VPLELLPAVRTAIG
-338 AKGSGPQI
+338 PKGNSPEI
-346 YIDGAVMSGADVIA
+346 YIDGAIMSGADCLA
-360 AIALGAD
+360 AVALGAD

-383 EGGVKKVVELFRFEM
+383 KNGVEKVVEILRFEM
-398 ETAMK
+398 ETALK
-403 LMGAKNLGELSPDFV
+403 LMGAKNLSELSPDFI
-418 NIRA
+418 NIRS

>member
-1 LVRHSKTCIQIEN
+1 
-14 LAMKR
+14 MKR
-19 QLPRWKNVKP
+19 QLPRWKNIKP
-29 LLGWSLPKLPLQ
+29 LLGWSFPKFKNNDRRLNSAINISDLR
-41 DKKLKKVVNMA
+41 M
-52 EMRSLAKK
+52 LAKS

-73 ANDELAYA
+73 ANDEIAYA
-81 RSQEIYSKVEFK
+81 RSQEIYSRIEFK

-101 KIDLNA
+101 KIDLSA
-107 EILDAKTSLPIIFAP
+107 EILGNTSALPIIFAP

-138 KVCQE
+138 KICQE

-158 KEIGEQVSGVRRW
+158 KEIGAQVPDVRRW
-171 FQLYLWRDRDQ
+171 FQLYLWRDREQ
-182 SLKFIEEAKEAGFE
+182 SLKFIEEAKLAGFE

-216 GLTVPPKIGLKTFF
+216 GLTVPPKIGFRTFF
-230 DMALKPKW
+230 DMALKPRW

-295 VEDASELAKIGID
+295 VADATELAKIGVD

-338 AKGSGPQI
+338 VKGSGPQI
-346 YIDGAVMSGADVIA
+346 YIDGAIMSGADVLA

-383 EGGVKKVVELFRFEM
+383 EAGVRKVVELFRFEM

-403 LMGAKNLGELSPDFV
+403 LMGVKNLSELTSDFI
-418 NIRA
+418 NIRS

>member
-1 LVRHSKTCIQIEN
+1 
-14 LAMKR
+14 MKR
-19 QLPRWKNVKP
+19 QLPRWKSIKP
-29 LLGWSLPKLPLQ
+29 LLGWGLPKSPFR
-41 DKKLKKVVNMA
+41 DRKLNSVVNLA
-52 EMRSLAKK
+52 ELRSLANR

-81 RSQEIYSKVEFK
+81 RSQEIYSRVEFK

-101 KIDLNA
+101 VIDLKTK
-107 EILDAKTSLPIIFAP
+107 ILDKESALPIIFAP

-129 HYKGEVMVA
+129 HYQGEVMVA
-138 KVCQE
+138 KVCDE

-158 KEIGEQVSGVRRW
+158 KEIGEQVPNVRRW

-182 SLKFIEEAKEAGFE
+182 SLKFIEEAKAAGFE

-209 KWRDMRN
+209 KWRDIRN

-295 VEDASELAKIGID
+295 VSDAQELAKIGVD

-324 VPLELLPSVRAAIG
+324 VPLELLPAVRTAIG
-338 AKGSGPQI
+338 PKGNSPEI
-346 YIDGAVMSGADVIA
+346 YIDGAIMSGADCLA
-360 AIALGAD
+360 AVALGAD

-383 EGGVKKVVELFRFEM
+383 KNGVEKVVEILRFEM
-398 ETAMK
+398 ETALK
-403 LMGAKNLGELSPDFV
+403 LMGAKNLSELSPDFI
-418 NIRA
+418 NIRS

>member
-1 LVRHSKTCIQIEN
+1 
-14 LAMKR
+14 MKR
-19 QLPRWKNVKP
+19 QLPRWKNIKP
-29 LLGWSLPKLPLQ
+29 LLGWGVPKTFIQ
-41 DKKLKKVVNMA
+41 DRKLNSAVNLA
-52 EMRSLAKK
+52 ELRLLAKR

-81 RSQEIYSKVEFK
+81 RSQEIYSKIEFK

-101 KIDLNA
+101 VIDLKTK
-107 EILDAKTSLPIIFAP
+107 ILGKESALPIIFAP

-129 HYKGEVMVA
+129 HYQGEIMVA
-138 KVCQE
+138 KVCDD

-158 KEIGEQVSGVRRW
+158 KEIGEQVPAVRRW
-171 FQLYLWRDRDQ
+171 FQLYLWRDREQ
-182 SLKFIEEAKEAGFE
+182 SLKFIEEARAAGFE

-216 GLTVPPKIGLKTFF
+216 GLTVPPKIGFKTFF

-295 VEDASELAKIGID
+295 VSDAQELAKIGVD

-324 VPLELLPSVRAAIG
+324 VPLELLPDVRTALG
-338 AKGSGPQI
+338 PKGSGVEI
-346 YIDGAVMSGADVIA
+346 YIDGAVMSGADCLA
-360 AIALGAD
+360 AVALGAD

-383 EGGVKKVVELFRFEM
+383 KKGVEKVVEILRFEM
-398 ETAMK
+398 ETALK
-403 LMGAKNLGELSPDFV
+403 LMGAKNLSELSPDFI
-418 NIRA
+418 NIRS

>member
-1 LVRHSKTCIQIEN
+1 
-14 LAMKR
+14 MKR
-19 QLPRWKNVKP
+19 QLPRWKNIKP
-29 LLGWSLPKLPLQ
+29 LLGWSMPKFPLP
-41 DKKLKKVVNMA
+41 DRKLKNVVNLA
-52 EMRSLAKK
+52 EMRNLAKK

-81 RSQEIYSKVEFK
+81 RSQEIYSRVEFK

-101 KIDLNA
+101 KIDLTCDVIGQRSA
-107 EILDAKTSLPIIFAP
+107 LPIIFAP

-129 HYKGEVMVA
+129 HYQGELMVA
-138 KVCQE
+138 KICQE

-158 KEIGEQVSGVRRW
+158 EEIGNQVPGVRRW

-182 SLKFIEEAKEAGFE
+182 SLKFIEEAKKAGFE

-216 GLTVPPKIGLKTFF
+216 GLTVPPKIGFKTFF

-265 KVFDPAVTFED
+265 TVYDPAVTFED

-295 VEDASELAKIGID
+295 IADAAELKKIGVD

-324 VPLELLPSVRAAIG
+324 VPLELLPKVRSEIG
-338 AKGSGPQI
+338 IKGSGPQI
-346 YIDGAVMSGADVIA
+346 YIDGAIMSGADVLA
-360 AIALGAD
+360 AVALGAD

-383 EGGVKKVVELFRFEM
+383 QSGVEKVVEMFRFEM

-403 LMGAKNLGELSPDFV
+403 LMGAKNLSELTPDFV
-418 NIRA
+418 NIRS

>member
-1 LVRHSKTCIQIEN
+1 
-14 LAMKR
+14 MKR
-19 QLPRWKNVKP
+19 QFPRWKNIKP
-29 LLGWSLPKLPLQ
+29 LLGWSLPKDLFA
-41 DKKLKKVVNMA
+41 DRKLKKVVNLP
-52 EMRSLAKK
+52 EMRLLSKK

-73 ANDELAYA
+73 ANDEFAYA
-81 RSQEIYSKVEFK
+81 RSQEIYSRVEFK

-101 KIDLNA
+101 KIDLTANIVGQKSA
-107 EILDAKTSLPIIFAP
+107 LPIIFAP

-129 HYKGEVMVA
+129 HYQGEVMVA
-138 KVCQE
+138 KVCEE
-143 NNLIYN
+143 NNLVYN

-158 KEIGEQVSGVRRW
+158 KEIGDQVPNVRRW
-171 FQLYLWRDRDQ
+171 FQLYLWRDRSQ
-182 SLKFIEEAKEAGFE
+182 SLKFIEEAQAAGFE

-216 GLTVPPKIGLKTFF
+216 GLTVPPKIGLKTFL

-238 WFNLLTT
+238 WANLLTT

-283 WQGKLIIKGIQT
+283 WKGKLIIKGIQT
-295 VEDASELAKIGID
+295 VSDAVELKNIGVD

-324 VPLELLPSVRAAIG
+324 VPLELLPQVRSAIG
-338 AKGSGPQI
+338 AKGNGPQI
-346 YIDGAVMSGADVIA
+346 FIDGAIMSGADVLA

-367 AVLIGRAYLYG
+367 GVLIGRAYLYG

-383 EGGVKKVVELFRFEM
+383 KKGVEKVVEMLRFEM

-403 LMGAKNLGELSPDFV
+403 LLGAKDLSELNPDFV
-418 NIRA
+418 NIRN

>member
-1 LVRHSKTCIQIEN
+1 
-14 LAMKR
+14 MKR
-19 QLPRWKNVKP
+19 QLPRWKSIKP
-29 LLGWSLPKLPLQ
+29 LLGWGLPKSPFR
-41 DKKLKKVVNMA
+41 DRKLNSVVNLA
-52 EMRSLAKK
+52 ELRSLAKR

-81 RSQEIYSKVEFK
+81 RSQEIYSRVEFK

-101 KIDLNA
+101 VIDLKTK
-107 EILDAKTSLPIIFAP
+107 ILDKESALPIIFAP

-129 HYKGEVMVA
+129 HYQGEVMVA
-138 KVCQE
+138 KVCDE

-158 KEIGEQVSGVRRW
+158 KEIGEQVPNVRRW

-182 SLKFIEEAKEAGFE
+182 SLKFIEEAKAAGFE

-295 VEDASELAKIGID
+295 VSDAQELAKIGVD

-324 VPLELLPSVRAAIG
+324 VPLELLPAVRTAIG
-338 AKGSGPQI
+338 PKGSSPEI
-346 YIDGAVMSGADVIA
+346 YIDGAIMSGADCLA
-360 AIALGAD
+360 AVALGAD

-383 EGGVKKVVELFRFEM
+383 KNGVEKVVEILRFEM
-398 ETAMK
+398 ETALK
-403 LMGAKNLGELSPDFV
+403 LMGAKNLSELSPDYI
-418 NIRA
+418 NIRS

>member
-1 LVRHSKTCIQIEN
+1 
-14 LAMKR
+14 MKR
-19 QLPRWKNVKP
+19 QLPRWKSIKP
-29 LLGWSLPKLPLQ
+29 LLGWGLPKSPFR
-41 DKKLKKVVNMA
+41 DRKLNSVVNLA
-52 EMRSLAKK
+52 ELRSLAKR

-81 RSQEIYSKVEFK
+81 RSQEIYSRVEFK

-101 KIDLNA
+101 VIDLKTK
-107 EILDAKTSLPIIFAP
+107 ILDKESALPIIFAP

-129 HYKGEVMVA
+129 HYQGEVMVA
-138 KVCQE
+138 KVCDE

-158 KEIGEQVSGVRRW
+158 KEIGEQVPNVRRW

-182 SLKFIEEAKEAGFE
+182 SLKFIEEAKAAGFE

-295 VEDASELAKIGID
+295 VSDAQELAKIGVD

-324 VPLELLPSVRAAIG
+324 VPLELLPAVRTAIG
-338 AKGSGPQI
+338 PKGSSPEI
-346 YIDGAVMSGADVIA
+346 YIDGAIMSGADCLA
-360 AIALGAD
+360 AVALGAD

-383 EGGVKKVVELFRFEM
+383 KNGVEKVVEILKFEM
-398 ETAMK
+398 ETALK
-403 LMGAKNLGELSPDFV
+403 LMGAKNLSELSPDFI
-418 NIRA
+418 NIRS

>member
-1 LVRHSKTCIQIEN
+1 
-14 LAMKR
+14 MKR
-19 QLPRWKNVKP
+19 QLPRWKSIKP
-29 LLGWSLPKLPLQ
+29 LLGWGLPKSPFQ
-41 DKKLKKVVNMA
+41 DRKLNSVVNLA
-52 EMRSLAKK
+52 ELRSLAKR

-81 RSQEIYSKVEFK
+81 RSQEIYSRVEFK

-101 KIDLNA
+101 IINLKTK
-107 EILDAKTSLPIIFAP
+107 ILDKESALPIIFAP

-129 HYKGEVMVA
+129 HYQGEVMVA
-138 KVCQE
+138 KVCDE

-158 KEIGEQVSGVRRW
+158 KEIGEQVPNVRRW

-182 SLKFIEEAKEAGFE
+182 SLKFIEEAKAAGFE

-209 KWRDMRN
+209 KWRDIRN

-295 VEDASELAKIGID
+295 VSDAQELAKIGVD

-324 VPLELLPSVRAAIG
+324 VPLELLPAVRTAIG
-338 AKGSGPQI
+338 PKGNSPEI
-346 YIDGAVMSGADVIA
+346 YIDGAIMSGADCLA
-360 AIALGAD
+360 AVALGAD

-383 EGGVKKVVELFRFEM
+383 KNGVEKVVEILRFEM
-398 ETAMK
+398 ETALK
-403 LMGAKNLGELSPDFV
+403 LMGAKNLSELSPDFI
-418 NIRA
+418 NIRS

>member
-1 LVRHSKTCIQIEN
+1 
-14 LAMKR
+14 M
-19 QLPRWKNVKP
+19 
-29 LLGWSLPKLPLQ
+29 PKFPLQ
-41 DKKLKKVVNMA
+41 DRKLKSVVNLA
-52 EMRSLAKK
+52 EMRNLAKK

-73 ANDELAYA
+73 ANDELAYV
-81 RSQEIYSKVEFK
+81 RSQEIYSRVEFK

-101 KIDLNA
+101 KIDLTCDV
-107 EILDAKTSLPIIFAP
+107 LGQKTALPLIFAP

-129 HYKGEVMVA
+129 HYQGEVMVA
-138 KVCQE
+138 KICEE

-158 KEIGEQVSGVRRW
+158 EEIGNQVPGVRRW

-182 SLKFIEEAKEAGFE
+182 SLKFIEEAKKAGFE

-216 GLTVPPKIGLKTFF
+216 GLTVPPKIGFKTFF

-265 KVFDPAVTFED
+265 TVFDPAVTFED

-283 WQGKLIIKGIQT
+283 WQGKLIIKGIQS
-295 VEDASELAKIGID
+295 VADAAELKKIGVD

-324 VPLELLPSVRAAIG
+324 VPLELLPKVRSEIG
-338 AKGSGPQI
+338 VKGSGPQI
-346 YIDGAVMSGADVIA
+346 YIDGAIMSGADVLA

-367 AVLIGRAYLYG
+367 AVLIGKAYLYG

-383 EGGVKKVVELFRFEM
+383 KSGVEKVVEMFRFEM
-398 ETAMK
+398 ETALK
-403 LMGAKNLGELSPDFV
+403 LMGAKNLSELTPDFV
-418 NIRA
+418 NIRS

>member
-1 LVRHSKTCIQIEN
+1 
-14 LAMKR
+14 MKR
-19 QLPRWKNVKP
+19 QFPRWKNIKP
-29 LLGWSLPKLPLQ
+29 LLGWSLPKDPLA
-41 DKKLKKVVNMA
+41 DRKLKKVVNLA
-52 EMRSLAKK
+52 EMRLLSKK

-81 RSQEIYSKVEFK
+81 RSQEIYSRVEFK
-93 ARVLRDVS
+93 AKVLRDVS
-101 KIDLNA
+101 KIDLTANIVGQKSA
-107 EILDAKTSLPIIFAP
+107 LPIIFAP

-129 HYKGEVMVA
+129 HYQGEVMVA
-138 KVCQE
+138 KVCEE
-143 NNLIYN
+143 NNLVYN

-158 KEIGEQVSGVRRW
+158 KEIGDQVPKVRRW
-171 FQLYLWRDRDQ
+171 FQLYLWRDRSQ
-182 SLKFIEEAKEAGFE
+182 SLKFIEEAQIAGFE

-283 WQGKLIIKGIQT
+283 WKGKLIIKGIQT
-295 VEDASELAKIGID
+295 VSDAVELKNIGVD

-324 VPLELLPSVRAAIG
+324 VPLELLPQVRSAIG
-338 AKGSGPQI
+338 AKGNGPQI
-346 YIDGAVMSGADVIA
+346 FIDGAIMSGADVLA

-383 EGGVKKVVELFRFEM
+383 KKGVEKVVEMLRFEI

-403 LMGAKNLGELSPDFV
+403 LLGAKDLSELNPDFV
-418 NIRA
+418 NIRN

>member
-1 LVRHSKTCIQIEN
+1 
-14 LAMKR
+14 MKR
-19 QLPRWKNVKP
+19 QLPRWKSIKP
-29 LLGWSLPKLPLQ
+29 LLGWGLPKSPFR
-41 DKKLKKVVNMA
+41 DRKLNSVVNLA
-52 EMRSLAKK
+52 ELRLLAKK

-73 ANDELAYA
+73 ANNELAYA
-81 RSQEIYSKVEFK
+81 RSQEIYSRVEFK

-101 KIDLNA
+101 VINLKTK
-107 EILDAKTSLPIIFAP
+107 ILDKESSLPLIFAP

-129 HYKGEVMVA
+129 HYQGEVMVA
-138 KVCQE
+138 KVCDE

-158 KEIGEQVSGVRRW
+158 KEIGEQIPNVRRW

-182 SLKFIEEAKEAGFE
+182 SLKFIEEAKAAGFE

-209 KWRDMRN
+209 KWRDIRN
-216 GLTVPPKIGLKTFF
+216 GLTVPPKIGPKTFF

-295 VEDASELAKIGID
+295 VSDAQKLAKIGVD

-324 VPLELLPSVRAAIG
+324 VPLELLPAVRTAIG
-338 AKGSGPQI
+338 PKGSSPEI
-346 YIDGAVMSGADVIA
+346 YIDGAIMSGADCLA
-360 AIALGAD
+360 AVALGAD

-383 EGGVKKVVELFRFEM
+383 KNGVEKVVEILRFEM
-398 ETAMK
+398 ETALK
-403 LMGAKNLGELSPDFV
+403 LMGAKNLAELSPDFI
-418 NIRA
+418 NIRP

>member
-1 LVRHSKTCIQIEN
+1 
-14 LAMKR
+14 MKR
-19 QLPRWKNVKP
+19 QLPRWKSIKP
-29 LLGWSLPKLPLQ
+29 LLGWGLPKSPFR
-41 DKKLKKVVNMA
+41 DRKLNSVVNLA
-52 EMRSLAKK
+52 ELRLLAKK

-81 RSQEIYSKVEFK
+81 RSQEIYSRVEFK

-101 KIDLNA
+101 VINLKTK
-107 EILDAKTSLPIIFAP
+107 ILDKESSLPLIFAP

-129 HYKGEVMVA
+129 HYQGEVMVA
-138 KVCQE
+138 KVCDE

-158 KEIGEQVSGVRRW
+158 KEIGEQVPNVRRW

-182 SLKFIEEAKEAGFE
+182 SLKFIEEAKAAGFE

-209 KWRDMRN
+209 KWRDIRN

-295 VEDASELAKIGID
+295 VSDAQELAKIGVD

-324 VPLELLPSVRAAIG
+324 VPLELLPAVRAAIG
-338 AKGSGPQI
+338 PKGNSPEI
-346 YIDGAVMSGADVIA
+346 YIDGAIMSGADCLA
-360 AIALGAD
+360 AVALGAD

-383 EGGVKKVVELFRFEM
+383 KNGVEKVVEILRFEM
-398 ETAMK
+398 ETALK
-403 LMGAKNLGELSPDFV
+403 LMGAKNLSELSPDFI
-418 NIRA
+418 NIRS